1 MSLKNALALAAFVG
15 VALTCTVMVQ
25 AQQSVQQSEEEL
37 KKKQERAKPGPDH
50 KEQGKRPDERAKAAE
65 EKAKADLLKEKQNRA
80 KADQDA
86 KAAQEKAAL
95 EQKLRQ
101 ERAKAALDKAALD
114 KAAADRERGKAQ
126 DKSTQEKLLKK
137 PTNVDGLAKPGQEKS
152 VQDPKAAG
160 ESKKKIEERS
170 GGVKEPERALVKPKE
185 GVATGAAAEQERL
198 KQRGASERPVGR
210 PGGEAK
216 GLEEIHKQRKE
227 RVENGQRIVEEPD
240 KRFIIKDQNNR
251 VVIRHDETERLKL
264 VTRDFRT
271 ERKGQLT
278 IASYTRPDGAVVVS
292 EVDDA
297 GRLQRRYRR
306 MRDGREIV
314 LIDNRRSFVGN
325 RGAFFV
331 APVILLP
338 ALAMSIPR
346 ERYIVEYSR
355 ASDDDLYD
363 ALLSPPLERLDRGYT
378 LEEVRWSNSLRERMR
393 RVDLD
398 DINFESGSWEITS
411 DQLPQLERLARA
423 VNRVLDRLPDEVFL
437 IEGHT
442 DAVGSD
448 EDNLTLSDRRAEA
461 VAAALSQAFD
471 VPPEN
476 LVTQGY
482 GEQFLKIDT
491 QAAERANRRVAFR
504 RVGPLLASARD

>member
-1 MSLKNALALAAFVG
+1 
-15 VALTCTVMVQ
+15 MVQ
-25 AQQSVQQSEEEL
+25 AQQTQQQSEEEL
-37 KKKQERAKPGPDH
+37 KKKQERAKPGPEH
-50 KEQGKRPDERAKAAE
+50 KDQGKRPDERAKAAE

-101 ERAKAALDKAALD
+101 ERAKAALDKAN
-114 KAAADRERGKAQ
+114 ADREHGKAQ
-126 DKSTQEKLLKK
+126 EKTTQEKLLKK
-137 PTNVDGLAKPGQEKS
+137 PTNIEGQAKPGQDKS
-152 VQDPKAAG
+152 AQDPKAAI

-170 GGVKEPERALVKPKE
+170 GGVKETDRALVKPRE
-185 GVATGAAAEQERL
+185 GATGAAAEQERL
-198 KQRGASERPVGR
+198 KQRGASERLVGR

-264 VTRDFRT
+264 GTRDFRT

-306 MRDGREIV
+306 TRDGREVV

-325 RGAFFV
+325 RGAFFL
-331 APVILLP
+331 APVVLLP
-338 ALAMSIPR
+338 ALVMSIPR
-346 ERYIVEYSR
+346 ERYIVDYSR
-355 ASDDDLYD
+355 ASDDDIYD

-378 LEEVRWSNSLRERMR
+378 LEEVRWSSSLRERMR

-411 DQLPQLERLARA
+411 DQMPRLERLARA

-504 RVGPLLASARD
+504 RIGPLLARD

>member
-1 MSLKNALALAAFVG
+1 MSLKNVLAFVAFIG

-25 AQQSVQQSEEEL
+25 AQQSAQQSEEEL

-50 KEQGKRPDERAKAAE
+50 KDQVKRSDERAKAAE
-65 EKAKADLLKEKQNRA
+65 EKAKADLLKEKQNRS
-80 KADQDA
+80 KADLDA
-86 KAAQEKAAL
+86 KAAQEKAAQ
-95 EQKLRQ
+95 EQRLRQ
-101 ERAKAALDKAALD
+101 ERAKAALDKAA
-114 KAAADRERGKAQ
+114 ADRERAQ
-126 DKSTQEKLLKK
+126 AQEQSAQEKLQKK
-137 PTNVDGLAKPGQEKS
+137 PTSIDGLVKPGQEKS
-152 VQDPKAAG
+152 TQDPKATL
-160 ESKKKIEERS
+160 ETKKKIEERAK
-170 GGVKEPERALVKPKE
+170 GVKEPERALDTPK
-185 GVATGAAAEQERL
+185 GGPASSTIAEQERL
-198 KQRGASERPVGR
+198 KQRSGKIAPERLVGR

-227 RVENGQRIVEEPD
+227 RVENGQRVVEEPD

-278 IASYTRPDGAVVVS
+278 IASYTRPDGAIVVS

-314 LIDNRRSFVGN
+314 LIDNRRSFSGD
-325 RGAFFV
+325 RGLFFL
-331 APVILLP
+331 APAVLLP

-398 DINFESGSWEITS
+398 DINFQSGSWEITP
-411 DQLPQLERLARA
+411 DQMPQLERLARA
-423 VNRVLDRLPDEVFL
+423 VNRVLGRLPDEVFL

-504 RVGPLLASARD
+504 RIGPLLAKD

>member
-1 MSLKNALALAAFVG
+1 MTLKNALAWVAFIG

-25 AQQSVQQSEEEL
+25 AQQLPQQSEEEL
-37 KKKQERAKPGPDH
+37 KKKQERAKPRPDH
-50 KEQGKRPDERAKAAE
+50 KDQVKRANERAKAAE

-80 KADQDA
+80 KADLDA
-86 KAAQEKAAL
+86 KAAQEKAAQ
-95 EQKLRQ
+95 EQRLRQ
-101 ERAKAALDKAALD
+101 ERAKAALDKATG
-114 KAAADRERGKAQ
+114 DRERAKAQ
-126 DKSTQEKLLKK
+126 EKSAQEKLQKK
-137 PTNVDGLAKPGQEKS
+137 PTSIEGLVKPGQEKS
-152 VQDPKAAG
+152 AQDPKATL
-160 ESKKKIEERS
+160 ETKRKIEERAK
-170 GGVKEPERALVKPKE
+170 GVKEPERALDMPKE
-185 GVATGAAAEQERL
+185 GPASSTVAEQERL
-198 KQRGASERPVGR
+198 KQRSGKIAPERLVGR

-227 RVENGQRIVEEPD
+227 RVENGQRVVEEPD

-271 ERKGQLT
+271 ERRGRLT
-278 IASYTRPDGAVVVS
+278 IASYTRPDGTIVVS

-314 LIDNRRSFVGN
+314 LIDNRRSFSGD
-325 RGAFFV
+325 RGLFFL

-398 DINFESGSWEITS
+398 DINFESGSWEIAP
-411 DQLPQLERLARA
+411 DQMPQLERLARA
-423 VNRVLDRLPDEVFL
+423 VNRVLGRLPDEVFL

-461 VAAALSQAFD
+461 VAAALTQAFD

-504 RVGPLLASARD
+504 RIGPLLAKD